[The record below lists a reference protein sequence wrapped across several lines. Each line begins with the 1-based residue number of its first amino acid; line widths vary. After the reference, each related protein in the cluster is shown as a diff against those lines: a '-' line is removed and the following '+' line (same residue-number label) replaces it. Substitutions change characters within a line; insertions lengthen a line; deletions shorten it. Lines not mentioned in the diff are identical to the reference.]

1 MGYIIYGKRAQ
12 DAKFAPLDEDGHRT
26 SKNEAKEY
34 DTREEAKAIVDRKG
48 RENIQFEIRKA

>member
-1 MGYIIYGKRAQ
+1 MGYIIYGKRVQ

-26 SKNEAKEY
+26 SKGEAKEY
-34 DTREEAKAIVDRKG
+34 DTREEAKSIVDRRG